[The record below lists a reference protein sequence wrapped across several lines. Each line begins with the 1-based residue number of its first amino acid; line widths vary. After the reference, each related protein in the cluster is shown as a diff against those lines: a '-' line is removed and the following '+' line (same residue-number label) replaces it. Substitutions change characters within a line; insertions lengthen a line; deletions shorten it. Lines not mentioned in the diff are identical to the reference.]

1 MITHSALGCMY
12 IPFHLLNNQFHSFGF
27 ILPSIKHTFE
37 FVDHIS
43 ETIVISTLAAIG
55 IIGIGVG
62 VTVGLPFFDGSDP
75 NQEDTTKG
83 IRRFAI
89 R

>member
-1 MITHSALGCMY
+1 MY
-12 IPFHLLNNQFHSFGF
+12 IPFHLLNNQFHSFRF
-27 ILPSIKHTFE
+27 TLPSIKHTFE
-37 FVDHIS
+37 FVDHIR
-43 ETIVISTLAAIG
+43 ETIAISTLTTAIVVTR
-55 IIGIGVG
+55 IIGIGVA

-75 NQEDTTKG
+75 NQEYTTKG